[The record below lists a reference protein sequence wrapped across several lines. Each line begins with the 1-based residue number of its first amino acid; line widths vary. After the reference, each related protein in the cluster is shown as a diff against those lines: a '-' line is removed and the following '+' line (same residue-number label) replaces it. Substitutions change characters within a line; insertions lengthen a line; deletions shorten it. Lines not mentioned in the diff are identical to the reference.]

1 MTAARRRDH
10 LGDAARSC
18 GACVGD
24 ALVAARHAYGRGA
37 PWWWAKGPRRVDV
50 TMVTWIRRIT
60 FVENDKG
67 SGAGT
72 GDAHAGTL
80 DDGPEGG
87 I

>member
-1 MTAARRRDH
+1 M
-10 LGDAARSC
+10 RS
-18 GACVGD
+18 D
-24 ALVAARHAYGRGA
+24 ALVAERHAYAIGA
-37 PWWWAKGPRRVDV
+37 SWWAEGPRRVDV

-60 FVENDKG
+60 FVENYKG

-72 GDAHAGTL
+72 RDAHVDTL